1 VQFEKSASGRN
12 GGFFNKKGSGNM
24 KKGEGRAM
32 KFGHQCDE
40 GHVLLAA
47 LMLIFLLGILGMTS
61 LHLAAQDGPGIRSMK
76 EDNVAQQLADGAA
89 DVVMSWFHDSSA
101 TPTAL
106 AGLLAKRQG
115 NSESGPS
122 FFDATGRSQ
131 FAGTADRPDIIL
143 DAANQADNQTLNGSS
158 SGFPNALGGLGRILT
173 LKVYGPLQPGLL
185 GTVEVTAATVD
196 PKPITRTVQLQLGAV
211 KIPAVRAAAQI
222 GQALGAMQPG
232 GESPIMVHWG
242 DQRILGDLTV
252 QRVEDLA
259 LKRTEAPVTGQSY
272 REMLYAQDRWTE
284 YWIGGTVSVLAPP
297 PGQGMNPPLPDN
309 VHLQQSP
316 LPGIRF
322 DQWDYDSLKKI
333 ALRWGTYYRLDRAGQ
348 LHPQG
353 ASDSD
358 QGIAPIDALESQIVG
373 DHRGLVFID
382 TTDGQA
388 PREDNMGTLLLEADY
403 VEGLLVVQGHVVC
416 RPRAAGKSVP
426 ALSPPVPG
434 TASLGTRV
442 PVQLSGIHVNGL
454 LYAAGAVK
462 VERPARV
469 YGAIMAGQSVTS
481 IGAGTGIEVWYNAD
495 LAQGLFRGLPVVY
508 REPGTWLAKY

>member
-1 VQFEKSASGRN
+1 
-12 GGFFNKKGSGNM
+12 M
-24 KKGEGRAM
+24 KKREGRAT
-32 KFGHQCDE
+32 KFDHQSDE

-61 LHLAAQDGPGIRSMK
+61 LHLAAQDGPGISSMK

-115 NSESGPS
+115 DPENGPS
-122 FFDATGRSQ
+122 FFDAAGRSQ

-143 DAANQADNQTLNGSS
+143 DATNQADNQTLNGSS
-158 SGFPNALGGLGRILT
+158 SGFPTALGGLGRILQ

-185 GTVEVTAATVD
+185 STVEVTATTVAH
-196 PKPITRTVQLQLGAV
+196 KPMTRTVQLQLGAV
-211 KIPAVRAAAQI
+211 KIPAVRAAAQV
-222 GQALGAMQPG
+222 GQTLGAIQLG
-232 GESPIMVHWG
+232 GESPVIVHWG
-242 DQRILGDLTV
+242 DQRVLGDLTV
-252 QRVEDLA
+252 QRIEDLA

-272 REMLYAQDRWTE
+272 HEMLYAQDRWTE
-284 YWIGGTVSVLAPP
+284 YWIGGTVSVIAPP
-297 PGQGMNPPLPDN
+297 PGQGVNPPLPES

-316 LPGIRF
+316 SPGVRL
-322 DQWDYDSLKKI
+322 DQWEYDSLKKI

-348 LHPQG
+348 LHPHG

-358 QGIAPIDALESQIVG
+358 QGIAPIEALESQVVG

-403 VEGLLVVQGHVVC
+403 V
-416 RPRAAGKSVP
+416 
-426 ALSPPVPG
+426 
-434 TASLGTRV
+434 
-442 PVQLSGIHVNGL
+442 
-454 LYAAGAVK
+454 
-462 VERPARV
+462 
-469 YGAIMAGQSVTS
+469 
-481 IGAGTGIEVWYNAD
+481 
-495 LAQGLFRGLPVVY
+495 
-508 REPGTWLAKY
+508 